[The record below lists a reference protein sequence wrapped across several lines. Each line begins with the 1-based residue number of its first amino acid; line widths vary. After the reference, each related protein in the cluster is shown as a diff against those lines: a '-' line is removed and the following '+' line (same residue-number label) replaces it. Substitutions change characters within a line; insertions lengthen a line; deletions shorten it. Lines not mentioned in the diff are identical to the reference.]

1 MIKQGIYRRFKMALK
16 NNLRILMAE
25 KRIDNITVLMETTG
39 LSRNALSKLWRNQ
52 DIQTVKLETLIQI
65 CRPLKVKLSDLVE
78 YTPDD
83 LDESKE

>member
-1 MIKQGIYRRFKMALK
+1 MTLK

-39 LSRNALSKLWRNQ
+39 LSRNALSKLWHNQ
-52 DIQTVKLETLIQI
+52 DIETVKLETLIQI
-65 CRPLKVKLSDLVE
+65 CKPLRVKLSDLVE

-83 LDESKE
+83 LPDEKKD

>member
-1 MIKQGIYRRFKMALK
+1 MALK

>member
-1 MIKQGIYRRFKMALK
+1 MTLK

-52 DIQTVKLETLIQI
+52 DIETVKLETLIQI
-65 CRPLKVKLSDLVE
+65 CRPLNVRLSQLIE
-78 YTPDD
+78 YIPC
-83 LDESKE
+83 ENEE